1 MESDHVMSIFE
12 KYFTADYILSRGA
25 LINIVLSDRSDG
37 KTVDA
42 KVRILYDYMTYRY
55 IGVYVRRYK
64 TEITKSLRDS
74 FFGQVFTINTTDK
87 KILSIRE
94 FYKNAKF
101 TGNKDGIK
109 VDLGYGPKW
118 ICFFVVLSMSAKLKS
133 TLDDYINFIRTI
145 NFDEYVPLD
154 GRYIPNEIDF
164 ILELYRSIDRDR
176 DIVQLII
183 LGNRVSP
190 FMPILD
196 YFNISLSIINAK
208 IRTYRNNTIAVQIY
222 TSSEHVDKRKKS
234 RFAELVSNT
243 EYDSYFYGGILHTL
257 KLKQATLNEQDIYF
271 ASFISDLG
279 EGSIWSDEYGRIKI
293 STRQRKDGILITDTL
308 RNTDRETYSITY
320 SRFSQL
326 FRDLYK
332 TNNIFFDSERA
343 YYMFEPLLKQIWR

>member
-1 MESDHVMSIFE
+1 MSIFE

-64 TEITKSLRDS
+64 TEITKSMRES
-74 FFGQVFTINTTDK
+74 FFGQVFKINTTDK

-118 ICFFVVLSMSAKLKS
+118 ICFFVVLSMSVKLKS
-133 TLDDYINFIRTI
+133 TLDDYIPSIKTI

-154 GRYIPNEIDF
+154 GRYIPNEVEF
-164 ILELYRSIDRDR
+164 IIELYRSIDRDR

-183 LGNRVSP
+183 LGNRITP
-190 FMPILD
+190 FMPVLD
-196 YFNISLSIINAK
+196 YFDLSLSIVNAK
-208 IRTYRNNTIAVQIY
+208 IKTYRNDTLAVQIY
-222 TSSEHVDKRKKS
+222 TSTEHVEKRKKS

-243 EYDSYFYGGILHTL
+243 EYETYFYGGILHAL
-257 KLKQATLNEQDIYF
+257 KLKQTTLNDRDIYF

-293 STRQRKDGILITDTL
+293 STRQRKDGILLTDTL

>member
-1 MESDHVMSIFE
+1 MSIFE
-12 KYFTADYILSRGA
+12 KYFTAEYILSRGA

-37 KTVDA
+37 KTVNT
-42 KVRILYDYMTYRY
+42 KVRILYDYMMYRY

-64 TEITKSLRDS
+64 TEITKSIRDS
-74 FFGQVFTINTTDK
+74 FFGQVFTISTSDK
-87 KILSIRE
+87 KILGIRE

-109 VDLGYGPKW
+109 VDFGNGPKW
-118 ICFFVVLSMSAKLKS
+118 ICFFVVLSMSSKLKS
-133 TLDDYINFIRTI
+133 TLDDYINSIHII

-176 DIVQLII
+176 DTVQLII

-196 YFNISLSIINAK
+196 YFDISLSIINAK

-222 TSSEHVDKRKKS
+222 TSTEHVNKRKKS
-234 RFAELVSNT
+234 RFAELIDNT
-243 EYDSYFYGGILHTL
+243 DYNAYFYGGILHTL
-257 KLKQATLNEQDIYF
+257 KLKQASITDKDAYF
-271 ASFISDLG
+271 ASFISDAG

-308 RNTDRETYSITY
+308 RNTERETYSITY
-320 SRFSQL
+320 SRFGQL
-326 FRDLYK
+326 FRELYK

-343 YYMFEPLLKQIWR
+343 YYLFEPLLKQIWR